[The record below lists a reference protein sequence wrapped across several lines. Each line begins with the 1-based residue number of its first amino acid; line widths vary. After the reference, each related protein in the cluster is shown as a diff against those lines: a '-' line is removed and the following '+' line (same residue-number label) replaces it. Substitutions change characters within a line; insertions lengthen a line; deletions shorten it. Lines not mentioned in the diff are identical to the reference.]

1 MASKIQPCII
11 LDSQVICEG
20 HANACYNVSKDNIQ
34 DEFLTEARACFCD
47 GDLWV
52 FAKNIIKLTIPT
64 YGKSIWGKYLT
75 INTSH
80 QVQQR
85 PSWSTLPSAGRSWQF
100 CKPYCRIFLDTLD
113 ITFVANLKWYNFK
126 KFYPDISFNRLVGVS
141 LRELGL
147 FSQFRYFRLFQKWIM
162 VWFANHIVGVF
173 LTTFLKIIPRSECCA
188 LSWRRKKKDLTKTKK
203 T

>member
-1 MASKIQPCII
+1 MASQIQPCII

-20 HANACYNVSKDNIQ
+20 HANACYNVSRDNIQ
-34 DEFLTEARACFCD
+34 DEFLTEASACFCD

-52 FAKNIIKLTIPT
+52 FAKHNITWTIPT
-64 YGKSIWGKYLT
+64 DRTSICEYLT
-75 INTSH
+75 INTS

-147 FSQFRYFRLFQKWIM
+147 FSQFRYFPLFQKWIM
-162 VWFANHIVGVF
+162 VWFANHIVRVF
-173 LTTFLKIIPRSECCA
+173 LTTFLTIILRIWMLRRQGIV
-188 LSWRRKKKDLTKTKK
+188 LS
-203 T
+203 